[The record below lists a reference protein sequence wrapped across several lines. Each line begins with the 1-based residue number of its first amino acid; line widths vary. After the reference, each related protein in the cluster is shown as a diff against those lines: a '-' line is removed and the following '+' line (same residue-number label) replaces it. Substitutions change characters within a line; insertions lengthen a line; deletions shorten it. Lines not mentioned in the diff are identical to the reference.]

1 MSLFAKDKIES
12 ITDEWLILLP
22 LAYTKYINFLVLD
35 RLVNILDSQTIDIL
49 SNSLIMTSVFFV
61 YDIIVFLIADFLDC
75 NSDIL
80 IFFQFIAGCIIFL
93 TSIIGEI
100 IPTTKKEV
108 TKK

>member
-1 MSLFAKDKIES
+1 
-12 ITDEWLILLP
+12 

-35 RLVNILDSQTIDIL
+35 RLVSILDDKKIDIL

-80 IFFQFIAGCIIFL
+80 IFLQLIAGFIIVL

-100 IPTTKKEV
+100 I
-108 TKK
+108 